1 MSKKYNI
8 IIRDSENNYDEVD
21 SETQFRDELVKR
33 EKLMREQEK
42 KNPIKSKFGDYNERI
57 TKDMDK
63 RKERS
68 AK

>member
-1 MSKKYNI
+1 MSKKYNK
-8 IIRDSENNYDEVD
+8 IIRDSENYYDEVD

-57 TKDMDK
+57 TKK
-63 RKERS
+63 WTTVIWLKS
-68 AK
+68 

>member
-1 MSKKYNI
+1 MSKKYNK
-8 IIRDSENNYDEVD
+8 IIRDSENYKDEVD

-42 KNPIKSKFGDYNERI
+42 KNPIKSKFCDYNERI

-63 RKERS
+63 IKERNE
-68 AK
+68 

>member
-1 MSKKYNI
+1 MSKKYNK
-8 IIRDSENNYDEVD
+8 IIRDSENYKDEVD

-63 RKERS
+63 RKERNE
-68 AK
+68 